1 MGVARIGEGCGMTN
15 LFSRRRLVILAC
27 SATKRDG
34 PDYMPAIERYDG
46 PLWKTLRAANPDG
59 RYAAVAFLSAHLGF
73 REASTTIEL
82 YDARMTQDRA
92 DAMKAGGLG
101 TRWPRPKTQ
110 RIVIEGGEH
119 PGMHI
124 ASLTAYARRPFSDVA
139 IVGGHLYLDVMR
151 HFVGLFRQAGHLTP
165 DVQVTEINGEIG
177 LMRQA
182 LRLWLQAGVSENR
195 GEP

>member
-1 MGVARIGEGCGMTN
+1 MIMHSA
-15 LFSRRRLVILAC
+15 RRRLVILPC

-34 PDYMPAIERYDG
+34 PEYLPAIERYDG
-46 PLWKTLRAANPDG
+46 PLWRTLRAADPDG
-59 RYAAVAFLSAHLGF
+59 QCAEVAFLSAHLGF
-73 REASTTIEL
+73 RTASTPIEL

-92 DAMKAGGLG
+92 DAMKSGGLG

-110 RIVIEGGEH
+110 RHVMPAGEH

-124 ASLTAYARRPFSDVA
+124 ASLTAYGRRPFADIA

-165 DVQVTEINGEIG
+165 DARVTPINGEIG

-182 LRLWLQAGVSENR
+182 LRLWLRAGGTEHR
-195 GEP
+195 GQP

>member
-1 MGVARIGEGCGMTN
+1 MGVARIGEGCGMTT
-15 LFSRRRLVILAC
+15 LSSRRRLVNLAC
-27 SATKRDG
+27 SATKRHG
-34 PDYMPAIERYDG
+34 PEYMPAIERYDG
-46 PLWKTLRAANPDG
+46 PLWKTLRAADPDG

-73 REASTTIEL
+73 RQASTTIEL
-82 YDARMTQDRA
+82 YDARMTLDRA

-110 RIVIEGGEH
+110 RLVIEGGEH

-124 ASLTAYARRPFSDVA
+124 ASFSENARRPFSDVA
-139 IVGGHLYLDVMR
+139 IVGGYLYLDVMR

-165 DVQVTEINGEIG
+165 DVQVTEINGKIG

-182 LRLWLQAGVSENR
+182 LRLWLQAGVTEDR
-195 GEP
+195 GQP